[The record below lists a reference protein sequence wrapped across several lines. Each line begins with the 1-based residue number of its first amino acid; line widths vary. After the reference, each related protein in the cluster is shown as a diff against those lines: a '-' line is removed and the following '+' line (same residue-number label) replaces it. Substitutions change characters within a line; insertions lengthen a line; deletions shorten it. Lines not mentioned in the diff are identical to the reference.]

1 MNNERTIQR
10 RVGIVVIATAVIG
23 SLLVAI
29 NTSGPLGWSRGT
41 YEIKILLDSAP
52 GVGVNTPVQ
61 KDGVLI
67 GRVESVTPT
76 ADRRVLVEVS
86 INKEW
91 EIFDN
96 DIVRVQ
102 PSSIFGDAV
111 ITFTSP
117 PRHHVPS
124 SAPTVPKVLQS
135 TSAVDSTSPPIQ
147 FVAQEQPAPA
157 PAVPLVPGPP
167 QAQVRVIQPGETIT
181 GEVVPSPVD
190 LLINIQ
196 ADIGPA
202 ISSLARAGDE
212 VANLADR
219 VNKALGDDIEGRRI
233 PELVDKTTLAMEDFS
248 RTMKSIDA
256 IVGDAENRQQFE
268 ATLDNSSKLVA
279 EARTAL
285 ADVQKTME
293 SLDGAVSSLDRNLK
307 NVEGLTEPIGKRGAE
322 LADLLISSL
331 ENFDVV
337 MADLKKFTYALNSSD
352 GTISR
357 IVNDPLLYNNLN
369 QTICNANK
377 VIEGLNYTLWPIME
391 NVKIFTDKIA
401 REPGRIVGGAVNPSL
416 VK

>member
-91 EIFDN
+91 EIFNN

-117 PRHHVPS
+117 PRHHAPS
-124 SAPTVPKVLQS
+124 SAPPVPKVFQS
-135 TSAVDSTSPPIQ
+135 TSAAALPNPSIQ
-147 FVAQEQPAPA
+147 FVAQEQPAPV
-157 PAVPLVPGPP
+157 PAVPGPP
-167 QAQVRVIQPGETIT
+167 RAQIRVIQPGETIT

-268 ATLDNSSKLVA
+268 ATLDNASKLVE
-279 EARTAL
+279 EARGTL
-285 ADVQKTME
+285 ADVQKTMQ
-293 SLDGAVSSLDRNLK
+293 SFDSVVGSVDRNLK
-307 NVEGLTEPIGKRGAE
+307 NIEGLTEPIGKRGAE

-357 IVNDPLLYNNLN
+357 LVNDPLLYKNLN
-369 QTICNANK
+369 QTIYNANK